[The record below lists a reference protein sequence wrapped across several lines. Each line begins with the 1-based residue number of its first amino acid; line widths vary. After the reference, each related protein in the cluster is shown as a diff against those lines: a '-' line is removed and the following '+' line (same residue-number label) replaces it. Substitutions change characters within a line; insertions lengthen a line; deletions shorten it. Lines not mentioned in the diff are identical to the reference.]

1 MEPPGAGLPGGPA
14 AGLTAEQLRLA
25 AVAGAAALVVGST
38 GDAFLL
44 AVLLGVAAADVVAGA
59 AAIGVALA
67 LLARWGSSSL
77 AAVAGAQAV
86 LGPAVALGPV
96 VSGASVWLATLALV
110 VVAPAGWR
118 AVLFGATAGLVAC
131 GPAATS
137 WANAGWR
144 LLGLVVGAGLVYLAA
159 PRLARTPVRWVGP
172 PLAFAAVALAV
183 AA

>member
-1 MEPPGAGLPGGPA
+1 MEPPGARLHGWPA

-25 AVAGAAALVVGST
+25 AAAGAAALVVGST

-44 AVLLGVAAADVVAGA
+44 AVLLGVVAGDVVAGA
-59 AAIGVALA
+59 AAAGVALA

-86 LGPAVALGPV
+86 LGPAVVLGPP
-96 VSGASVWLATLALV
+96 VSAASVWLATLALV
-110 VVAPAGWR
+110 VVAPVGWR

-131 GPAATS
+131 GPAATTLG
-137 WANAGWR
+137 NAGLR
-144 LLGLVVGAGLVYLAA
+144 VLGVVVGAGLVYVAA
-159 PRLARTPVRWVGP
+159 PWLARTPVRWAGP